1 MKLNDACKSCLFGK
15 NIDAYPADAPPGE
28 IRAYQESVRQ
38 IIEAGSDFAARRRR
52 PRMC

>member
-1 MKLNDACKSCLFGK
+1 MKLNEACRTCLFGK

-38 IIEAGSDFAARRRR
+38 IIEAGRDFAARRRR